1 MKQGDLVQY
10 KLFVDS
16 DEKLGNIGV
25 ILELQTDL
33 MVPSRYGGALYE
45 KVDLLS
51 IRWLNE
57 GAREYIPYYRED
69 HDGQRWYLK
78 TNFYLVF

>member
-1 MKQGDLVQY
+1 MNRGDLVQY

-33 MVPSRYGGALYE
+33 MVPSRYSGAIYE

-57 GAREYIPYYRED
+57 EAGKRIPYYKMGLD
-69 HDGQRWYLK
+69 NHRWYLK
-78 TNFYLVF
+78 SNFYLVF

>member
-33 MVPSRYGGALYE
+33 MVPSRYSGALYE
-45 KVDLLS
+45 KIDLIS

-57 GAREYIPYYRED
+57 NAREYVPYYKRD
-69 HDGQRWYLK
+69 YDGQRWYLR

>member
-16 DEKLGNIGV
+16 DEKLSNIGV

-33 MVPSRYGGALYE
+33 MVPSRYSGALYE
-45 KVDLLS
+45 KVDLIS

-57 GAREYIPYYRED
+57 NAREYVPYYKKD
-69 HDGQRWYLK
+69 HDGQMWYLK
-78 TNFYLVF
+78 NNFYLVF